1 MYRFELRIVSVLF
14 CVGGLVS
21 GCTMASSQEIPEG
34 WRLIEVDRAFSFS
47 APESVRAQDAQVVDS
62 LAATLSD
69 ERIVG
74 QEVLIRG
81 PELEALLRDLVARD
95 ERIEILYDYGWYS
108 SPLTEYDDQL
118 VSSSN
123 DTLDGRPARFIE
135 TENLVAVHV
144 PTVVDQT
151 GFTMVVRFA
160 NPEHRDLGRAD
171 IASVRFESQQIGP
184 Q

>member
-1 MYRFELRIVSVLF
+1 MYRFELRLVSVLF

-21 GCTMASSQEIPEG
+21 GCTMASGQEIPEG

-47 APESVRAQDAQVVDS
+47 APESVRAQDAQAVDS
-62 LAATLSD
+62 LTATLSD
-69 ERIVG
+69 ERI
-74 QEVLIRG
+74 
-81 PELEALLRDLVARD
+81 
-95 ERIEILYDYGWYS
+95 EIFYDYGWYS

-123 DTLDGRPARFIE
+123 DTLDGRPARLIE

-160 NPEHRDLGRAD
+160 SPEHRDLGKAV
-171 IASVRFESQQIGP
+171 IASVRFESQQFDLDGAGLEDRQRI
-184 Q
+184 QW

>member
-1 MYRFELRIVSVLF
+1 MYRFELCIVSVLF
-14 CVGGLVS
+14 CVGGFLS
-21 GCTMASSQEIPEG
+21 GCTMATSQEITEG
-34 WRLIEVDRAFSFS
+34 WRLIELDRAFSFS
-47 APESVRAQDAQVVDS
+47 APQSVRAQDAEGVDS
-62 LAATLSD
+62 LAATLS
-69 ERIVG
+69 
-74 QEVLIRG
+74 
-81 PELEALLRDLVARD
+81 D

-160 NPEHRDLGRAD
+160 NPEHRDLGRAV